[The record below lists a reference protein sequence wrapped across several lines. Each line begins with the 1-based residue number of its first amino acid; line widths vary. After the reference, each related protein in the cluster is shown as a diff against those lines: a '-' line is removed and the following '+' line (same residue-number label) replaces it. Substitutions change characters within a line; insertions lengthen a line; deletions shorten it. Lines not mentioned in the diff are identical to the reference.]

1 MAKGKEIPFNLPSV
15 DELFTSQAERDD
27 AKLEKVLE
35 IPLDQIDAFPDHPFQ
50 VREDE
55 DMVHMVESIEKFGV
69 LTPATVRAKEDGRYE
84 LISGH
89 RRKHAAELAGFA
101 TLPVIVRNLTPDEAV
116 IAMVDSNLQREHILP
131 SEKAFS
137 YKMKVDAI
145 RRQAGRPAGEKG
157 APVGHNSFA
166 GKSRDL
172 VAQESGD
179 SKSQIQRYI
188 RLTELIPEILELVD
202 AGAIGLRPAVELS
215 YLPKPEQVTLFDAIE
230 CEACTP
236 SHAQAIKM
244 RQFSEDGKLSSDVI
258 ASIMC
263 EEKPNQAEQ
272 FKMPKDKISKFFKP
286 GTSKENMEARIIKGL
301 ELLERQERNRGME
314 R

>member
-35 IPLDQIDAFPDHPFQ
+35 VPLDQIDAFPDHPFQ
-50 VREDE
+50 VRDDE

-69 LTPATVRAKEDGRYE
+69 LTPATVRVKEDGRYE

-101 TLPVIVRNLTPDEAV
+101 TLPVIVRNLSRDEAV
-116 IAMVDSNLQREHILP
+116 IAMVDSNMQREHILP

-137 YKMKVDAI
+137 YKMKVDALK
-145 RRQAGRPAGEKG
+145 RQGQRTDLTC
-157 APVGHNSFA
+157 APTAHKFA
-166 GKSRDL
+166 GMKSRDI
-172 VAQESGD
+172 VAEEAGESKD
-179 SKSQIQRYI
+179 QIRRYI
-188 RLTELIPEILELVD
+188 RLTELIPEILGLVD
-202 AGAIGLRPAVELS
+202 AGAIGLRPAVEIS
-215 YLPKPEQVTLFDAIE
+215 YLPKPEQVTLFDSIE

-244 RQFSEDGKLSSDVI
+244 RRFSEDGKLSSDVI

-301 ELLERQERNRGME
+301 ELLERQERSRGME

>member
-27 AKLEKVLE
+27 AKREKVLE
-35 IPLDQIDAFPDHPFQ
+35 VPLNQIDAFPDHPFQ

-101 TLPVIVRNLTPDEAV
+101 TLPVIVRNLTRDEAV
-116 IAMVDSNLQREHILP
+116 IAMVDSNMQREHILP

-137 YKMKVDAI
+137 YKMKLEAVS
-145 RRQAGRPAGEKG
+145 RQGKRTDLTSSPMGTKLQGKRSLQVIGEE
-157 APVGHNSFA
+157 A
-166 GKSRDL
+166 
-172 VAQESGD
+172 GD
-179 SKSQIQRYI
+179 SRNTVHRYI

-215 YLPKPEQVTLFDAIE
+215 YLPKPEQATLFDAIE

-244 RQFSEDGKLSSDVI
+244 RRFSEDGKLSSDVI